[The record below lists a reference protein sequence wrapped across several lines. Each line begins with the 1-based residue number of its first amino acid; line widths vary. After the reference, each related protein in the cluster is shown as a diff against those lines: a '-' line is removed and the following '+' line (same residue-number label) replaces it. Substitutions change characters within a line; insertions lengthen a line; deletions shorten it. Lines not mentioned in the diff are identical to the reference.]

1 MRERPPRS
9 SFTDSIFCAT
19 VSTSPM
25 SNAPVGPR
33 RASNWDR
40 VAVPAAFFPDL
51 SKRVGVSGI
60 EIVCGFLCGTS
71 KKADCVKSDGEFLGG
86 LAGAASSFAVKVGQ
100 RPKSLGPECACMHE

>member
-1 MRERPPRS
+1 
-9 SFTDSIFCAT
+9 
-19 VSTSPM
+19 
-25 SNAPVGPR
+25 
-33 RASNWDR
+33 
-40 VAVPAAFFPDL
+40 VPAAFFPDL

-100 RPKSLGPECACMHE
+100 RPKSLGLATNDGGHQRKPECACMRE